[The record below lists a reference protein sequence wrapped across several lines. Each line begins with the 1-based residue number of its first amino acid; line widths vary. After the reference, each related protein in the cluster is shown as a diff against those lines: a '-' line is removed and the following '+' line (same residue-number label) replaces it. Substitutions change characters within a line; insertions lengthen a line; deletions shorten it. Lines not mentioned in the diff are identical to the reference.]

1 MASHYNVQFASA
13 NYNAPY
19 HYPAP
24 RPDHKLELQ
33 LQTSIWERGVNMMA
47 AHQKQAGGQ
56 TKAPAARAGTLEVI
70 RSWGAAERRADDVM
84 FKCSASSLLSVALR
98 AP

>member
-47 AHQKQAGGQ
+47 AHQKQAGGE
-56 TKAPAARAGTLEVI
+56 TKAPAARTGDAGSHWEL
-70 RSWGAAERRADDVM
+70 GAAEGRANDVM
-84 FKCSASSLLSVALR
+84 LNAAEVLNSR